1 MTQEKIIELKNKL
14 NIASEVDINDIDI
27 ESVPDIKDIKI
38 SRKKIIEERI
48 LDFIDNVDN
57 PYLFK
62 VDGVVVKIEFS
73 NNKARAEK
81 CITNILKSLYK

>member
-14 NIASEVDINDIDI
+14 DRANRIDMNNIDVESIPDINDIK
-27 ESVPDIKDIKI
+27 V
-38 SRKKIIEERI
+38 SRKKVIEERI

-62 VDGVVVKIEFS
+62 VDGVLVKIGFS
-73 NNKARAEK
+73 DNQIKAEECILNVLNN
-81 CITNILKSLYK
+81 LYK

>member
-14 NIASEVDINDIDI
+14 DNANGIDINDIDI
-27 ESVPDIKDIKI
+27 ESIPDINDIKV
-38 SRKKIIEERI
+38 SRKKVIEERI

-62 VDGVVVKIEFS
+62 VDGVLVKIEFS
-73 NNKARAEK
+73 DGRTSAEDS
-81 CITNILKSLYK
+81 IMNVINSLYK